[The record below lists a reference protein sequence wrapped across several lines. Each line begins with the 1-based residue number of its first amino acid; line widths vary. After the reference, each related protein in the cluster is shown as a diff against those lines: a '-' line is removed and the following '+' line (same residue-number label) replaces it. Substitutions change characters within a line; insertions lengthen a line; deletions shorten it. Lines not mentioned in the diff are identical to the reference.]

1 LQRWKQANSRRQF
14 IYLFFFAVLLVW
26 SFSGG
31 DSHNLP
37 QTYSNKKKK
46 IQDKM
51 ELMKYK
57 YYDSPE
63 GQDVFAKMFYTS
75 KQCSKAGK

>member
-1 LQRWKQANSRRQF
+1 
-14 IYLFFFAVLLVW
+14 
-26 SFSGG
+26 
-31 DSHNLP
+31 
-37 QTYSNKKKK
+37 
-46 IQDKM
+46 M

-75 KQCSKAGK
+75 KQCSKAGKW